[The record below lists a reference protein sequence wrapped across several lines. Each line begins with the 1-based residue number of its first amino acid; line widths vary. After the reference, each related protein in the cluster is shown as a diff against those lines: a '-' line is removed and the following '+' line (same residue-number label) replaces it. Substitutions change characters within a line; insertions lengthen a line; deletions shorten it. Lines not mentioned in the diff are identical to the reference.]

1 MTATIRALVER
12 LAEVLECR
20 STLFLNVANDAEV
33 HRAFGDLHDAKGV
46 QPSYTMA
53 PHAKA
58 NDGRRWLGADL
69 RVGPLTVLI
78 SGPMVEV
85 LTEVEVEVG

>member
-1 MTATIRALVER
+1 MTATVRALVER

-20 STLFLNVANDAEV
+20 STLFWNVSNDAEV
-33 HRAFGDLHDAKGV
+33 HQAFYELHDAKGV
-46 QPSYTMA
+46 QPSYTRA

-78 SGPMVEV
+78 SGPMIEVPVVVEA
-85 LTEVEVEVG
+85 EVG